1 MQKNP
6 PDDNRRRKSP
16 VVDTLEYADLK
27 KLACFLCSRQFKTL
41 DQLKRHNAESDLH
54 KKNLADTSLVESAK
68 KKAAATHQVQMAST
82 TSATDTEAGAP
93 KYRDRASERRV
104 IYGQPDAPVP
114 SNELGAGTSGANGRR
129 KHAEGP
135 SPPPK
140 APTPPPVLNPGED
153 DNNVGNKLLK
163 KMGWS
168 AGTGLGLNGEGR
180 VDPIKTALYSAG
192 VGLGAGKARPIEQS
206 MDYASIV
213 KETARQRFE
222 NA

>member
-1 MQKNP
+1 
-6 PDDNRRRKSP
+6 
-16 VVDTLEYADLK
+16 
-27 KLACFLCSRQFKTL
+27 
-41 DQLKRHNAESDLH
+41 
-54 KKNLADTSLVESAK
+54 LADTSLAESAQ
-68 KKAAATHQVQMAST
+68 KKAAVTRQAQAAKVTN
-82 TSATDTEAGAP
+82 ATDTEAATP

-104 IYGQPDAPVP
+104 IYGQPDAPAP
-114 SNELGAGTSGANGRR
+114 SNELGAGSSSASGRR

-140 APTPPPVLNPGED
+140 VPTPPPVLNPGED
-153 DNNVGNKLLK
+153 ENNVGNKLLK

-168 AGTGLGLNGEGR
+168 TGTGLGLSGEGR
-180 VDPIKTALYSAG
+180 VDPVQTSMYSAG
-192 VGLGAGKARPIEQS
+192 AGIGAAKARPIEQS

>member
-1 MQKNP
+1 MLNQTCT
-6 PDDNRRRKSP
+6 RLAHLVLFA
-16 VVDTLEYADLK
+16 VVCWLLIPSICWISHFGCHK
-27 KLACFLCSRQFKTL
+27 CFVLSNQ
-41 DQLKRHNAESDLH
+41 Q
-54 KKNLADTSLVESAK
+54 KNLADTSLVESAK